1 MKVRK
6 GLKATIVAM
15 AALTGTTAQ
24 EECAAAA
31 AAFADMANDGQE
43 CVIIDMN
50 PFGDFVA

>member
-1 MKVRK
+1 MKVKK

-31 AAFADMANDGQE
+31 AAFADMAEDGQQA
-43 CVIIDMN
+43 VIIEMN
-50 PFGDFVA
+50 PFGGFCA